1 MFKDTRVLMPDQE
14 NRTDKNRQGARQVE
28 VEIGFGDGDY
38 LIRRASECPE
48 RMFIGIEKKT
58 SLVTKVSK
66 KAVSLNLSNIRI
78 LRSCAKDA
86 FSDHFTTGSISRA
99 YALFP
104 DPWPKKKH
112 IKYRLFSSPYLR
124 LLNNRLLFGSEAMIV
139 TDSEAYHQWI
149 LKQTPGTG
157 FEVEN
162 DTIPP
167 QFDTKFERKWV
178 EQEFR
183 SFFRIILRKIEHID
197 T

>member
-1 MFKDTRVLMPDQE
+1 MLIDTRDLLSDKE
-14 NRTDKNRQGARQVE
+14 NMTEDNQHDAREIE
-28 VEIGFGDGDY
+28 VEIGFGNGDY

-48 RMFIGIEKKT
+48 KMFIGIEKKT

-66 KAVSLNLSNIRI
+66 KAESLNLSNIRI
-78 LRSCAKDA
+78 LQSCAEEA
-86 FSDHFTTGSISRA
+86 FSNHFSTASISRV

-112 IKYRLFSSPYLR
+112 IKNRLFSSPYLR
-124 LLNNRLLFGSEAMIV
+124 LLNNRLLLGSEAMIV
-139 TDSEAYHQWI
+139 TDSEAYHKWI
-149 LKQTPGTG
+149 LKQTPDTG
-157 FEVEN
+157 FDVQN

-178 EQEFR
+178 EQEFK

>member
-1 MFKDTRVLMPDQE
+1 MSDQKDQKDD
-14 NRTDKNRQGARQVE
+14 NRRGARQIE
-28 VEIGFGDGDY
+28 VEIGCGDGEY

-48 RMFIGIEKKT
+48 KMFIGIEKKT
-58 SLVTKVSK
+58 SLVTTVSK
-66 KAVSLNLSNIRI
+66 KAASLNLSNIRV
-78 LRSCAKDA
+78 LQSCAKDA
-86 FSDHFTTGSISRA
+86 FSEYFTTASISTV

-112 IKYRLFSSPYLR
+112 SKYRLFSPSYLR

-157 FEVEN
+157 FEIEN
-162 DTIPP
+162 AMIPP

-178 EQEFR
+178 EQECK

>member
-1 MFKDTRVLMPDQE
+1 MFIDTRDLLSEKE
-14 NRTDKNRQGARQVE
+14 NLTEDNLQDTREIE

-48 RMFIGIEKKT
+48 KMFIGIEKKT

-66 KAVSLNLSNIRI
+66 KAESLNLSNIRI
-78 LRSCAKDA
+78 LQSCAEEA
-86 FSDHFTTGSISRA
+86 FSDHFSTASISRV

-112 IKYRLFSSPYLR
+112 IKNRLFSSPYLR
-124 LLNNRLLFGSEAMIV
+124 LLNNRLLLGSEAMIV
-139 TDSEAYHQWI
+139 TDSEAYHKWI
-149 LKQTPGTG
+149 LKQTPDTG
-157 FEVEN
+157 FDVEN

-178 EQEFR
+178 EQEFK